1 MLVLSRKLGEQILID
16 DVKVTVVKL
25 AGNRVALGIEAPDG
39 VRILRSELLDYP
51 ATERKE
57 TRQLALLAS

>member
-16 DVKVTVVKL
+16 NVKVTVVKL
-25 AGNRVALGIEAPDG
+25 AGNRVALGVEAPDG

-51 ATERKE
+51 ANERVGS
-57 TRQLALLAS
+57 RQLALLAS